1 MRPLSPFATVLVKLG
16 LSNYARFWIQAMGE
30 TAFQGDRLRL
40 ARVALGLTLDELGA
54 KVSAT
59 RQYLHQLEQGTK
71 LPTAE
76 MTAALAAALCV
87 APRFFTIPGGGGIR
101 PEQCHFRKQRTTP
114 ISVVSQ
120 VIARGTL
127 LDGFVSRLDRELDLP
142 PVSFPDI
149 PATLPAEI
157 EAAAEA
163 ARQHWKLGTG
173 PILSMMRV
181 VENAG
186 AVVSFFN
193 GVSERVDALSIECRR
208 PMIIRSEAKPAA
220 CRLRFDLA
228 HETGHLIMHRGIQTG
243 DVATEDQANRF
254 ASAFL
259 LPRSSFIHEFPRGRF
274 LDWTRIQALKA
285 RWKVSMAAIIRR
297 AYDLRIIS
305 ADQYR
310 TGHIHLSKT
319 GQRRFELYDD
329 IIPAEQPELLPSAMR
344 TLEAA
349 YPGSV
354 GRVAGEA
361 GLEPAM
367 FAYVSGLELP
377 AVVPE
382 ANANVVPLHGR

>member
-1 MRPLSPFATVLVKLG
+1 
-16 LSNYARFWIQAMGE
+16 MGDS
-30 TAFQGDRLRL
+30 AFQGERLRL
-40 ARVALGLTLDELGA
+40 VRIALGLTLDELGT

-59 RQYLHQLEQGTK
+59 RQYLNQLEQGTK
-71 LPTAE
+71 LPTME
-76 MTAALAAALCV
+76 MTAVLAAALCV
-87 APRFFTIPGGGGIR
+87 APRFFFISAKRSIR

-120 VIARGTL
+120 VLARGTL
-127 LDGFVSRLDRELDLP
+127 LDGFVSHLDRELDLP
-142 PVSFPDI
+142 AVSFPDI

-163 ARQHWKLGTG
+163 ARQQWNLGTG

-186 AVVSFFN
+186 AVVSFFS
-193 GVSERVDALSIECRR
+193 GISERVDALSIDSRR
-208 PMIIRSEAKPAA
+208 PMIIRSEAKPSA

-243 DVATEDQANRF
+243 DVITEDQANRF

-274 LDWTRIQALKA
+274 LDWKCILALKM

-297 AYDLRIIS
+297 AYDLGMIS
-305 ADQYR
+305 ADRYR
-310 TGHIHLSKT
+310 IGHIHLSKT
-319 GQRRFELYDD
+319 GQRRFESYDD
-329 IIPAEQPELLPSAMR
+329 DIPTERPELLQAAMR
-344 TLEAA
+344 ALETA

-354 GRVAGEA
+354 GRVAAEA
-361 GLEPAM
+361 GLVPEM
-367 FAYVSGLELP
+367 FAHVSGLELP
-377 AVVPE
+377 AAVPD
-382 ANANVVPLHGR
+382 ANDNVRLLRGR